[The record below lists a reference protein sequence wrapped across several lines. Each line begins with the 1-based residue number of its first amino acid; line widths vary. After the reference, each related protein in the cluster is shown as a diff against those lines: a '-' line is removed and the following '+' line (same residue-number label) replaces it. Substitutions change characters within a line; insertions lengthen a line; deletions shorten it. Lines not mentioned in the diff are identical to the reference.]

1 MDFVEIRKE
10 VKSWL
15 VTTLED
21 PLVKTLAENSHLTQT
36 QLETFLIDVLAEE
49 IIGQPV
55 VYEYKSRLRLIGN
68 GVSRG
73 AFNRTLRQAQRNVI
87 RSIYTILLLGYLG
100 ILETPRLNRY
110 LEISKHLEE
119 YVKTYRK
126 IWKPLDDGDSKEKNI
141 KTLTFL
147 RKKLITSLE
156 ELTMPKMLSKRES
169 SK

>member
-1 MDFVEIRKE
+1 MDFVDIREE

-55 VYEYKSRLRLIGN
+55 VYEYKSQLRLIGK

-87 RSIYTILLLGYLG
+87 RSIYTILLLGHLG

-119 YVKTYRK
+119 YVETYRK
-126 IWKPLDDGDSKEKNI
+126 IWKPLNNGDSKEENI
-141 KTLTFL
+141 KNLTFL
-147 RKKLITSLE
+147 RKKLISSLE
-156 ELTMPKMLSKRES
+156 ELAMSKMLSKKES